1 MTNLQP
7 LGTGI
12 LAAMYA
18 AVRALQLYPAENE
31 VVKRSLREVKDQAD
45 RILEHEGGL
54 SVWVAGNYM
63 FVNDLQ
69 VKLDLHEYAALAAF
83 RQVLRGHGV
92 GRMEADLKAGDK
104 DWQVFLTLLAT
115 DPAPGQPPL
124 EALRAELKSRAVEH
138 INIGPPSPMFEGS
151 EGEQSVEAA
160 RRTYTRSV
168 KVARDMME
176 GLVLGKAI
184 GARRAERAVLAV
196 IDQVLQ
202 EPATML
208 GMLTLRDFDDHSY
221 VHSVNVSILSVAL
234 GDYLGLNRE
243 QLFELGF
250 AALFH
255 DIGKVLIPPAVL
267 NKMGWLNDEEWRMV
281 SQHPDFGLLMLFN
294 VEGFENL
301 PYRAMLAVYEHHMKP
316 DLSGYPRVIRRR
328 RQGLFARIIAL
339 TEAYDA
345 AISNYSKQ
353 FLPCSPDE
361 AIRQL
366 REAETG
372 AYDKVLTRAF
382 VNMMGIFPVATLV
395 LLDTGEMG
403 VVVAPNPNPKALNRP
418 LVRIVAGT
426 DGARVG
432 DGPIRDLTERD
443 PETGYYRRT
452 IARSTDPARY
462 GINVADH
469 VA

>member
-1 MTNLQP
+1 MKSP
-7 LGTGI
+7 DSPGTGI
-12 LAAMYA
+12 LSALYG

-31 VVKRSLREVKDQAD
+31 VVTRALQEVREQAD
-45 RILEHEGGL
+45 QILDREGGL
-54 SVWVAGNYM
+54 SSWFAGNYI

-69 VKLDLHEYAALAAF
+69 VRLDLHDYAALAAF
-83 RQVLRGHGV
+83 REVFRGHGV
-92 GRMEADLKAGDK
+92 GRMEADPKARAD
-104 DWQVFLTLLAT
+104 DWQSFLMAIAA

-124 EALRAELKSRAVEH
+124 EALRTELGSRSVSS
-138 INIGPPSPMFEGS
+138 ISVGPPSPLFEGS
-151 EGEQSVEAA
+151 EGEEAVEAA
-160 RRTYTRSV
+160 RRTYSRSV

-184 GARRAERAVLAV
+184 GARRAERAVLSV
-196 IDQVLQ
+196 VDRVLQ

-267 NKMGWLNDEEWRMV
+267 NKMGWLNDEEWRLV

-294 VEGFENL
+294 VEGFEEL
-301 PYRAMLAVYEHHMKP
+301 PYRGMLAVYEHHMKP

-328 RQGLFARIIAL
+328 RQGLFARSIAI

-345 AISNYSKQ
+345 AIANYSKQ

-361 AIRQL
+361 AVRQL

-372 AYDKVLTRAF
+372 AYDRVLTRAF

-395 LLDTGEMG
+395 ILDTGEMG
-403 VVVAPNPNPKALNRP
+403 VVVAPNPNVKALSRP
-418 LVRIVAGT
+418 LVRIIATAEGE
-426 DGARVG
+426 RVG

-443 PETGYYRRT
+443 PDSGEYRRS

>member
-1 MTNLQP
+1 MTNP
-7 LGTGI
+7 HPPGTGI
-12 LAAMYA
+12 LSAMYG

-31 VVKRSLREVKDQAD
+31 VVKRALRDVKEQAD
-45 RILEHEGGL
+45 RILAHEGGL

-69 VKLDLHEYAALAAF
+69 VKLDLHEYASLAAF
-83 RQVLRGHGV
+83 RQVLRSHGV
-92 GRMEADLKAGDK
+92 GRLEAAPKATDG
-104 DWQVFLTLLAT
+104 DWQAFLAAIAA

-124 EALRAELKSRAVEH
+124 EALQSELSSRGVKH
-138 INIGPPSPMFEGS
+138 INVGPPAPMFEGS
-151 EGEQSVEAA
+151 EGEQSIEAA
-160 RRTYTRSV
+160 RRTYARSV

-196 IDQVLQ
+196 VDQVLQ
-202 EPATML
+202 EPATMI
-208 GMLTLRDFDDHSY
+208 GMLTLRDYDDHSY

-234 GDYLGLNRE
+234 GDYLGLNRR

-267 NKMGWLNDEEWRMV
+267 NKMGWLNDEEWRLV

-294 VEGFENL
+294 VEGFEDL

-366 REAETG
+366 REAESG

-395 LLDTGEMG
+395 ILDTGEMG

-418 LVRIVAGT
+418 LVRIIAGA
-426 DGARVG
+426 DGERVG

-443 PETGYYRRT
+443 PDTGRYRRS

-469 VA
+469 VG

>member
-1 MTNLQP
+1 MKSP
-7 LGTGI
+7 DSRGTGI
-12 LAAMYA
+12 LSALYG

-31 VVKRSLREVKDQAD
+31 VVTRALQEVREQAD
-45 RILEHEGGL
+45 QILDREGGL
-54 SVWVAGNYM
+54 SIWFAGNYI

-69 VKLDLHEYAALAAF
+69 VRLDLHDYAALAAF
-83 RQVLRGHGV
+83 REVFRGHGV
-92 GRMEADLKAGDK
+92 GRMEADPKARAD
-104 DWQVFLTLLAT
+104 DWQSFLMAIAA

-124 EALRAELKSRAVEH
+124 EALRTELGSRSVSS
-138 INIGPPSPMFEGS
+138 ISVGPPSPLFEGS
-151 EGEQSVEAA
+151 EGEEAVEAA
-160 RRTYTRSV
+160 RRTYSRSV

-184 GARRAERAVLAV
+184 GARRAERAVLSV
-196 IDQVLQ
+196 VDRVLQ

-267 NKMGWLNDEEWRMV
+267 NKMGWLNDEEWRLV

-294 VEGFENL
+294 VEGFEEL
-301 PYRAMLAVYEHHMKP
+301 PYRGMLAVYEHHMKP

-328 RQGLFARIIAL
+328 RQGLFARIIAI

-372 AYDKVLTRAF
+372 AYDRVLTRAF

-395 LLDTGEMG
+395 ILDTGEMG
-403 VVVAPNPNPKALNRP
+403 VVVAPNPNVKALSRP
-418 LVRIVAGT
+418 LVRIIATAEGE
-426 DGARVG
+426 RVG

-443 PETGYYRRT
+443 PDSGEYRRS